1 MRTKIINI
9 VKYIFFLALGLFLF
23 WLIYR
28 KDDVQQIIDAFKEV
42 DYFWIGMSLVFSVLS
57 LISRAMR
64 WKLLINSIGYKPR
77 FINVFL
83 SCYVLYLV
91 NLFVPRAGEVAR
103 CSVVSSTDKV
113 PFAKLVGTMIIERLA
128 DVIMLAVLAVLIF
141 ATNIGTLNKIADA
154 YPALRDT
161 FTNLMSLRNIIVL
174 IALTIAGI
182 IALRYYMRYR
192 KKHRAQMESGEKKE
206 SLWSKLL
213 DGIDSISRL
222 ERRWEFIGHTLFI
235 FLMWLAMLY
244 VVFLAYEPTSGLSI
258 RAGMLTFL
266 MGGIAMLVPVQG
278 GIGPWHF
285 MVSLTLAK
293 GYEVAAQ
300 EADIFAFIAHTTT
313 NLVYIILGA
322 IALVAVFMVNSGK
335 VSLSRKKAE

>member
-1 MRTKIINI
+1 MKNKIIN
-9 VKYIFFLALGLFLF
+9 VLKYIFFLALGVFIF

-28 KDDVQQIIDAFKEV
+28 EYDVHEIIDAFKEV
-42 DYFWIGMSLVFSVLS
+42 NYFWIGMSLVFSVLS

-64 WKLLINSIGYKPR
+64 WQLLINSIGHKPR

-91 NLFVPRAGEVAR
+91 NLFIPRAGEVAR

-113 PFAKLVGTMIIERLA
+113 PFVKLVGTMIIERLA
-128 DVIMLAVLAVLIF
+128 DVLMLAVLAVFIF
-141 ATNIGTLNKIADA
+141 ASNIGTLNKIADA
-154 YPALRDT
+154 YPALRET
-161 FTNLMSLRNIIVL
+161 FTNLLSVRNIVIGIAVVFIGIV
-174 IALTIAGI
+174 
-182 IALRYYMRYR
+182 ALRYYIRMR
-192 KKHRAQMESGEKKE
+192 KKQKEKLESGERKE
-206 SLWSKLL
+206 SMWTKLL
-213 DGIDSISRL
+213 EGVDSISRL

-244 VVFLAYEPTSGLSI
+244 VVFLAYEPTSELSI

-293 GYEVAAQ
+293 GYEIAVQ
-300 EADIFAFIAHTTT
+300 QADIFAFIAHTTT
-313 NLVYIILGA
+313 NLVYILLGGL
-322 IALVAVFMVNSGK
+322 ALVAVFMVNSGK

>member
-1 MRTKIINI
+1 MKSKIFNVI
-9 VKYIFFLALGLFLF
+9 KYLFFLALGVFIF

-28 KDDVQQIIDAFKEV
+28 EYDVSEIVTAFKEV
-42 DYFWIGMSLVFSVLS
+42 NYWWIALSLVFSVLS

-64 WKLLINSIGYKPR
+64 WQLLINSIGYKPR
-77 FINVFL
+77 FVNVFL

-91 NLFVPRAGEVAR
+91 NLFIPRAGEVAR

-141 ATNIGTLNKIADA
+141 ASNLETLNKIADA

-161 FTNLMSLRNIIVL
+161 FTSLMSLRNILLL
-174 IALTIAGI
+174 IALMVAGL
-182 IALRYYMRYR
+182 IALRYYRRYR
-192 KKHRAQMESGEKKE
+192 RKKKENTENKKE
-206 SLWSKLL
+206 SIWTKFLE
-213 DGIDSISRL
+213 GVDSISRL

-244 VVFLAYEPTSGLSI
+244 VVFLAYEPTAHLSI

-285 MVSLTLAK
+285 MVSLTLVE
-293 GYEVAAQ
+293 GYDVLKSQ
-300 EADIFAFIAHTTT
+300 ADIFAFIAHTTT
-313 NLVYIILGA
+313 NLVYILLGA
-322 IALVAVFMVNSGK
+322 IALIAVFMINSGK
-335 VSLSRKKAE
+335 VSLSRKKSE